1 MLHAIENSD
10 VRLPLRQDSLTVQTQ
25 FALRELILDHKLPPG
40 SRLSVPEIAKL
51 LGVSRTPA
59 REAIAEIVSEGLAVK
74 RANRGAVVVDL
85 TGNDLV
91 EIYLLRE
98 VLEGLAARLATLR
111 RTPQQLTV
119 LEEILT
125 AHDRAVKDSN
135 IQSHFDL
142 DREFHTSILEIAGN
156 ERLTTSLGML
166 RSQIDIAMKTTH
178 KGPGGIALALDE
190 HRSIFHHIS
199 NRKPSEAEEAARRHI
214 QRLRESLKTEFPAQP

>member
-1 MLHAIENSD
+1 M
-10 VRLPLRQDSLTVQTQ
+10 QTQ

-119 LEEILT
+119 LGEILT
-125 AHDRAVKDSN
+125 AHDRAVNDSN

-199 NRKPSEAEEAARRHI
+199 NRNPSEAEEAARRHI
-214 QRLRESLKTEFPAQP
+214 QRLRESLKTEFPTQP

>member
-1 MLHAIENSD
+1 M
-10 VRLPLRQDSLTVQTQ
+10 QTQ
-25 FALRELILDHKLPPG
+25 FALRELILDHKIPPG

-142 DREFHTSILEIAGN
+142 DREFHSSILEIAGN

-199 NRKPSEAEEAARRHI
+199 NRNPSEAEEAARRHI
-214 QRLRESLKTEFPAQP
+214 QRLRKSLKTEFPAQP

>member
-1 MLHAIENSD
+1 M
-10 VRLPLRQDSLTVQTQ
+10 QTQ

-199 NRKPSEAEEAARRHI
+199 NRNPSEAEEAARRHI

>member
-1 MLHAIENSD
+1 MLHAIKNSD

-125 AHDRAVKDSN
+125 AHDRAVKDAN

-199 NRKPSEAEEAARRHI
+199 NRNPSEAEEAARRHI
-214 QRLRESLKTEFPAQP
+214 QRLRESLKTEFPTQP

>member
-1 MLHAIENSD
+1 MLHAIKNSD
-10 VRLPLRQDSLTVQTQ
+10 VRLPLRQDSLTAQTQ

-199 NRKPSEAEEAARRHI
+199 NRNPSEAEEAARRHI
-214 QRLRESLKTEFPAQP
+214 QRLRESLKTEFPTQP

>member
-1 MLHAIENSD
+1 M
-10 VRLPLRQDSLTVQTQ
+10 QTQ
-25 FALRELILDHKLPPG
+25 YVLRELILDHKLPPG

-156 ERLTTSLGML
+156 ERLTTNLGML

-199 NRKPSEAEEAARRHI
+199 NRNPSEAEEAARRHI
-214 QRLRESLKTEFPAQP
+214 QRLRESLKIEFPAQP

>member
-1 MLHAIENSD
+1 MLHAIKNSD

-25 FALRELILDHKLPPG
+25 YVLRELILDHKLPPG

-156 ERLTTSLGML
+156 ERLTTNLGML

-199 NRKPSEAEEAARRHI
+199 NRNPSEAEEAARRHI
-214 QRLRESLKTEFPAQP
+214 QRLRESLKIEFPAQP

>member
-1 MLHAIENSD
+1 M
-10 VRLPLRQDSLTVQTQ
+10 QTQ
-25 FALRELILDHKLPPG
+25 FALRELILDHKIPPG

-98 VLEGLAARLATLR
+98 VLEGLAASLATLR

-199 NRKPSEAEEAARRHI
+199 NRNPSEAEEAARRHI

>member
-214 QRLRESLKTEFPAQP
+214 QRLRESLKTESPAQP

>member
-1 MLHAIENSD
+1 MLHAIQRSD
-10 VRLPLRQDSLTVQTQ
+10 VRLPVRQDSLTVQARS
-25 FALRELILDHKLPPG
+25 ALREMILDHKLPPG
-40 SRLSVPEIAKL
+40 SRLSVPEVAKL

-59 REAIAEIVSEGLAVK
+59 REAIAHIVSEGLAVN

-98 VLEGLAARLATLR
+98 VLEGLAARLATVR
-111 RTPQQLTV
+111 RTPQQLAA
-119 LEEILT
+119 LESSLSD
-125 AHDRAVKDSN
+125 HNRAVKDAN

-142 DREFHTSILEIAGN
+142 DRKFHTSILEIAGN

-178 KGPGGIALALDE
+178 KGPGGIALALEE
-190 HRSIFHHIS
+190 HRSIFHHIAEG
-199 NRKPSEAEEAARRHI
+199 NPTEAEEAARRHI
-214 QRLRESLKTEFPAQP
+214 QRLRESLKSEFPVQP

>member
-1 MLHAIENSD
+1 M
-10 VRLPLRQDSLTVQTQ
+10 QTQ
-25 FALRELILDHKLPPG
+25 FALRELILDHKIPPG

-199 NRKPSEAEEAARRHI
+199 NRNPSEAEEAARRHI
-214 QRLRESLKTEFPAQP
+214 QRLRKSLKTEFPAQP

>member
-1 MLHAIENSD
+1 M
-10 VRLPLRQDSLTVQTQ
+10 QTQ

-199 NRKPSEAEEAARRHI
+199 NRNPSEAEEAARRHI
-214 QRLRESLKTEFPAQP
+214 QRLRESLKTEFPTQP

>member
-1 MLHAIENSD
+1 MLHAIEKSN
-10 VRLPLRQDSLTVQTQ
+10 VRLPRRQESLTVQAQ
-25 FALRELILDHKLPPG
+25 DVLRELILDHKLPPG

-59 REAIAEIVSEGLAVK
+59 REAIAHIVSEGLAVN

-85 TGNDLV
+85 KRSDLV

-111 RTPQQLTV
+111 RTRQQLTA

-125 AHDRAVKDSN
+125 AHNQAVNDGK

-142 DREFHTSILEIAGN
+142 DREFHTSIMEIAGN

-178 KGPGGIALALDE
+178 KGPGGISLALDE
-190 HRSIFHHIS
+190 HRSILHHIR
-199 NRKPSEAEEAARRHI
+199 NGNPGEAEEAARRHI
-214 QRLRESLKTEFPAQP
+214 QRLRESLKSEFPAQQ

>member
-1 MLHAIENSD
+1 M
-10 VRLPLRQDSLTVQTQ
+10 QTQ

-199 NRKPSEAEEAARRHI
+199 NRNPSEAEEAARRHI
-214 QRLRESLKTEFPAQP
+214 QRLRESLKTESPTQP